1 MTSHSLSTKPLS
13 APLSPPLLKSS
24 SSRNCCRRC
33 YPPSIGGKTM
43 LFLGTRSPSSSLIAK
58 ASSSS
63 SSSRL
68 RTKWGFDC
76 VGSFHRLRRRRRA
89 FGRLSTPTKAFMVD
103 NTNEIANVAD
113 AVLSKSLFDV
123 TSGLDAFVSGALGGG
138 GGEIIAN
145 SSGSLFSNVTSSA
158 SAHASPTTFVLVFVA
173 GLVTSLSPCTLSVL
187 PLTLGYI

>member
-33 YPPSIGGKTM
+33 YPPPFGGKTM
-43 LFLGTRSPSSSLIAK
+43 LFLGTRSPSSSLRAAK

-68 RTKWGFDC
+68 RTNWGFDC

-123 TSGLDAFVSGALGGG
+123 TSGLDAFVS
-138 GGEIIAN
+138 
-145 SSGSLFSNVTSSA
+145 SNVRRRRRDTARGSRRNNSE
-158 SAHASPTTFVLVFVA
+158 
-173 GLVTSLSPCTLSVL
+173 
-187 PLTLGYI
+187 